1 MVACKQVVAL
11 CLLGALA
18 ATQAAPTGFIRISN
32 QRFVDANCAE
42 FLPNG
47 FMT

>member
-1 MVACKQVVAL
+1 MVKL
-11 CLLGALA
+11 CLLGALCLLA
-18 ATQAAPTGFIRISN
+18 STTTQAAPTGFIRISN

>member
-1 MVACKQVVAL
+1 MVACKQVLAL
-11 CLLGALA
+11 CLLGAL

-32 QRFVDANCAE
+32 ERFVDANCNE